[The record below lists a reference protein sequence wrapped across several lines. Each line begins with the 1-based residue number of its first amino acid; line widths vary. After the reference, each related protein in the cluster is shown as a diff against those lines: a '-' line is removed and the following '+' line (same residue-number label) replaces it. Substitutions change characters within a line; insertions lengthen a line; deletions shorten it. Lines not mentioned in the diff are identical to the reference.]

1 MNDAEPGEGETTP
14 GDAGQREH
22 ALGELRARLAEAGDP
37 AVKEWWERYMKGVI
51 PFRGVP
57 LPQVRS
63 IVYGWWREWVEPE
76 PLPAQKELA
85 FRLFD
90 SDWSEDKLAGILA
103 FERLAPRLEPSDL
116 RYFEQ
121 LFESGLL
128 HDWGNTD
135 WLCVKVLHKLV
146 LRGAE
151 FADPIAAWAGDERAP
166 LWQRRAGVVA
176 FVQTAKHGDPPPNDG
191 RMVDRMLAAA
201 AETLGSRD
209 RFLQTGAGWLIREIS
224 RGNRERAVAFIR
236 EHLRDFSREGLR
248 YAVEKLPE
256 PDKALLLGEWESAQ
270 PSRRARAGA

>member
-1 MNDAEPGEGETTP
+1 
-14 GDAGQREH
+14 
-22 ALGELRARLAEAGDP
+22 
-37 AVKEWWERYMKGVI
+37 MKGVI

-63 IVYGWWREWVEPE
+63 IVNGWWPEWVEPE

-85 FRLFD
+85 FTLFD

-103 FERLAPRLEPSDL
+103 FERLAPQLDPSDL
-116 RYFEQ
+116 RYFEA
-121 LFESGLL
+121 LFASGLL

-151 FADPIAAWAGDERAP
+151 FADPIAAWAGHERAP
-166 LWQRRAGVVA
+166 LWQRRAAVVA
-176 FVQTAKHGDPPPNDG
+176 FVQTAKHGDRPPNDG

-201 AETLGSRD
+201 TETLRSRE

-224 RGNRERAVAFIR
+224 RGDRERAVAFIR
-236 EHLRDFSREGLR
+236 EHLADFSREGLR

-256 PDKALLLGEWESAQ
+256 PDKALLLGEWGHAQ
-270 PSRRARAGA
+270 AHAPPRPRV